1 MSLTTILLIGA
12 GIILLL
18 WLMIRFKL
26 YKVFAEIIDG
36 LCDVFD

>member
-26 YKVFAEIIDG
+26 FKLLGDVLEAI
-36 LCDVFD
+36 CDALT

>member
-12 GIILLL
+12 GVILLL

-26 YKVFAEIIDG
+26 FKLLGDVLEAI
-36 LCDVFD
+36 CDALT

>member
-26 YKVFAEIIDG
+26 YKVLGDVLEAI
-36 LCDVFD
+36 CDVFD

>member
-18 WLMIRFKL
+18 WLVIRFKL
-26 YKVFAEIIDG
+26 YKVLGDVLEAIGDVID
-36 LCDVFD
+36 

>member
-26 YKVFAEIIDG
+26 FKVLGEVLEAIGDILD
-36 LCDVFD
+36 

>member
-1 MSLTTILLIGA
+1 MNITTILLIGA

-26 YKVFAEIIDG
+26 YKIFGEILEGIGDI
-36 LCDVFD
+36 LD

>member
-26 YKVFAEIIDG
+26 YKVFAEIIDC

>member
-18 WLMIRFKL
+18 WLMIKFKL
-26 YKVFAEIIDG
+26 YKILWEILEAIGDAIS
-36 LCDVFD
+36 

>member
-1 MSLTTILLIGA
+1 MEVTTILLIGA

-26 YKVFAEIIDG
+26 YKIFGEILEAI
-36 LCDVFD
+36 CDVFD